1 MGRLQVFEDS
11 RERTVLQPHYNY
23 MRKVTIPYSN
33 TRHPEDGV
41 CVHFLKKGIIRGT
54 DRALVKMT
62 SACWSNGGRRL
73 VCGLE
78 NGYYGLWENEQFKFY
93 KPIGVHVHMERGEIL
108 GSPIRA
114 MAWSNHGD
122 FIASGDESG
131 VIKIMNS
138 SIRAANLNTGAHS
151 NAVQSIDFSHSD
163 SKYVSCSDDT
173 TIRIWSLDSHRPEM
187 EYGSQQGG
195 HLSEV
200 KCADWH
206 PHRALIA
213 SGGRDSLVK
222 LWDPR
227 KADCITTIHIHK
239 LSLNCVSWSLNGY
252 SLATAAKD
260 SSLRVFDIRNLSSEC
275 SLYEGHDSDVTA
287 IGWHPQHERLM
298 MTGATNGSLCYW
310 ITNGDMRPHTIVN
323 EGHKGPVA
331 FIAWHPLGHSVAT
344 ASVGGILKFW
354 GREPPGSKLE
364 LYDVSQAPG
373 TVAYD
378 DPVSISHG
386 PPPPD
391 DRNLQWVATGPKFPA
406 PWEQDSRTEGS
417 AVNKQTGSGMLEG
430 GSKGYGQGKTSGMYG
445 PGSGGSNGGSGFGG
459 LRPAKR
465 PREV

>member
-1 MGRLQVFEDS
+1 
-11 RERTVLQPHYNY
+11 

-41 CVHFLKKGIIRGT
+41 CVHFLKKGIIRGG

-62 SACWSNGGRRL
+62 SACWSNGGRKL

-78 NGYYGLWENEQFKFY
+78 NGYYGLWEDEQYKFY
-93 KPIGVHVHMERGEIL
+93 KPIGVHVHMERGEIV

-138 SIRAANLNTGAHS
+138 SIRAANLNSGAHS
-151 NAVQSIDFSHSD
+151 NAVQSIGFSHSD

-173 TIRIWSLDSHRPEM
+173 TIRIWSLDSHIPEVV
-187 EYGSQQGG
+187 YGSEQGG

-206 PHRALIA
+206 PYRALIA

-227 KADCITTIHIHK
+227 KADCVTTIHTHK
-239 LSLNCVSWSLNGY
+239 LSLNCVAWSSNGY

-260 SSLRVFDIRNLSSEC
+260 SSLRVFDIRNLSTEC
-275 SLYEGHDSDVTA
+275 LIYHGHDSDVTA
-287 IGWHPQHERLM
+287 VGWHPQHERLLM
-298 MTGATNGSLCYW
+298 SGATNGSLCYW
-310 ITNGDMRPHTIVN
+310 VTNGDMRPHSIIN

-344 ASVGGILKFW
+344 ASTGGILKFW
-354 GREPPGSKLE
+354 SREPPGSKLE

-373 TVAYD
+373 TSAYD
-378 DPVSISHG
+378 DPVVVMHG
-386 PPPPD
+386 PPSRD
-391 DRNLQWVATGPKFPA
+391 GNLQWIATGPKFPT
-406 PWEQDSRTEGS
+406 PWEQQDSRSEGTV
-417 AVNKQTGSGMLEG
+417 ATKAPGVGMQEN
-430 GSKGYGQGKTSGMYG
+430 GSKGYGQGKTSSVYG
-445 PGSGGSNGGSGFGG
+445 PGVGSSGNGGFGG
-459 LRPAKR
+459 IRPLKR
-465 PREV
+465 SREA